1 VASIRVR
8 SSLGKALVRIH
19 RDRREIQYAV
29 LTSIHSLVKECPSAF
44 TPFLH
49 DFYVKAMDPSFTRLL
64 KLEILTLLALE
75 PASIES
81 VLKELRTYIRHD
93 DDKVFCC
100 AAIRAVGKVAEL
112 ARIVHDR
119 HAQNK
124 SGNMARERKEA
135 NRVALNALY
144 GLLTLTRA
152 STDILIVGECSIVM
166 ERILLQ
172 LLSNGDGAMAVEDPN
187 RIQEQTIKKLLL
199 LLINSLST
207 RSLDD
212 EEGDKGDDDDEEQN
226 GRNNLGAPI
235 PPLATA
241 ATLWMMGEWL
251 APTSTFSL
259 TIPNFDTQTRTK
271 TRLELVRLIARTYP
285 VLEPAEK
292 LQSIHFASKLLVSS
306 ASPKEA
312 AVCEHVL
319 SLGRAEV
326 QHDVRDRARM
336 ESNMLHT
343 SRGLQYDS
351 DNLAIAVAGKTLAI
365 EQVKKVLLTS
375 KPPSSSLPLLD
386 EQEKDGDL
394 FRFGTLSSLVNRKA
408 KAAYLPLP
416 KWASNNSPSSLRD
429 TNKAEKKSTEAKSDS
444 WKVGTAKKNSSGF
457 YDSDDSTDEGTF
469 VGLEI
474 VVFSLPLCSPIPS
487 RR

>member
-1 VASIRVR
+1 
-8 SSLGKALVRIH
+8 
-19 RDRREIQYAV
+19 
-29 LTSIHSLVKECPSAF
+29 
-44 TPFLH
+44 
-49 DFYVKAMDPSFTRLL
+49 
-64 KLEILTLLALE
+64 
-75 PASIES
+75 
-81 VLKELRTYIRHD
+81 
-93 DDKVFCC
+93 
-100 AAIRAVGKVAEL
+100 
-112 ARIVHDR
+112 
-119 HAQNK
+119 
-124 SGNMARERKEA
+124 
-135 NRVALNALY
+135 
-144 GLLTLTRA
+144 
-152 STDILIVGECSIVM
+152 
-166 ERILLQ
+166 
-172 LLSNGDGAMAVEDPN
+172 
-187 RIQEQTIKKLLL
+187 
-199 LLINSLST
+199 
-207 RSLDD
+207 
-212 EEGDKGDDDDEEQN
+212 
-226 GRNNLGAPI
+226 
-235 PPLATA
+235 
-241 ATLWMMGEWL
+241 MMGEWL